1 MLGIM
6 AIACCQ
12 TARSTGR
19 SSHRRLAS
27 PSLRSTSA
35 LSPQPPLHP
44 AEFVASGTSSEN
56 NWQQASPANFVDVT
70 PLAAKIRS
78 EVRNYSQHHPLKL
91 VGILANVGPFRQD
104 SQLYS
109 ERIAEALQED
119 LIDYELWRCKA
130 DTPLMIQETIRKAN
144 EAEEVDGIIVF
155 YPIFPAAQQ
164 GPYKNRLNGVYNK
177 THDSHFRD
185 LVSRG
190 KDVEGLRGT
199 KWYHNSRRKS
209 GSKDASQIV
218 YPCTARSV
226 EAILEQYHSWD
237 SQSPAFPW
245 LGQTVSIVNRS
256 EIVGRPL
263 AAMLARKGANVYSI
277 DEDTIIKFWA
287 GGERL
292 QRCITSLEEC
302 VAESSIIVTG
312 VRHEGFQIPTDCIAS
327 NSTLVNVSEFTNI
340 DEESLLRR
348 PDIRYIPQVG
358 KVTVAI
364 LEENLVQLHRR
375 KLNPAD
381 WVGEVS

>member
-1 MLGIM
+1 
-6 AIACCQ
+6 
-12 TARSTGR
+12 
-19 SSHRRLAS
+19 
-27 PSLRSTSA
+27 
-35 LSPQPPLHP
+35 
-44 AEFVASGTSSEN
+44 VA
-56 NWQQASPANFVDVT
+56 

-78 EVRNYSQHHPLKL
+78 EVRKYSQHHSLKL
-91 VGILANVGPFRQD
+91 VGILADGGPFRQD

-109 ERIAEALQED
+109 ERIAESLQED
-119 LIDYELWRCKA
+119 LIAYELWRCKA
-130 DTPLMIQETIRKAN
+130 DTPQIVQETIRKAN
-144 EAEEVDGIIVF
+144 DAEDVDGIIVF
-155 YPIFPAAQQ
+155 YPIFSADQK
-164 GPYKNRLNGVYNK
+164 GPYKNRLNGVYYK

-185 LVSRG
+185 LVSQE

-209 GSKDASQIV
+209 WSEDASQIV

-226 EAILEQYHSWD
+226 EAILEHHHPWD
-237 SQSPAFPW
+237 SKSPALPW

-263 AAMLARKGANVYSI
+263 ASMLARKGANVYSI

-312 VRHEGFQIPTDCIAS
+312 VPYEGFQIPTDCISS

-340 DEESLLRR
+340 DEQSLLSR
-348 PDIRYIPQVG
+348 PDIQYIPQVG

-375 KLNPAD
+375 KSR
-381 WVGEVS
+381 VGKDP